1 MSYFGS
7 RYSLLAA
14 SVPFSSN
21 PALRGGGE
29 RQPHPAAWLL
39 RYPAKGKELYMVLKT
54 GYPSI
59 LQNHTSVCGIKLIAK
74 RLHSKKKNISIT
86 RLASV
91 K

>member
-14 SVPFSSN
+14 AVPFSSN
-21 PALRGGGE
+21 SALRGGGE
-29 RQPHPAAWLL
+29 RHPAARLL

-54 GYPSI
+54 GYPSL
-59 LQNHTSVCGIKLIAK
+59 LQNHTIVCGIKLKAK
-74 RLHSKKKNISIT
+74 RLHSEKKKKNSIT

-91 K
+91 N